1 MTTAPLIPNPSPARG
16 EGGRHHGRL
25 RFANRPYLLILLQL
39 AWLGWLLTFPVAL
52 DSDDALNFAHG
63 VTRFSVLEF
72 SPHFPGYPAF
82 IWLARLINLAVD
94 DPARAVQWASLL
106 GSSLLAPLAALLAV
120 KLWQRPSLLAP
131 VWLLVLALP
140 LTPTLALSGLSDG
153 PALAA
158 WLGSLLALQQRRFAL
173 AGLLLGLMLA
183 LRPSYFVLALQPL
196 WLGLAQQGNRVRF
209 VLPIAL
215 VGLTSLLFV
224 WQADG
229 WAYFSEGQRF
239 TDGHFTLWGNTA
251 AAHGDRLLS
260 WANTFNSQLT
270 PLWPLLMGALLI
282 QPLWQRSKDHNATPS
297 VLWTIYW
304 LALLLWT
311 LFGQNPDN
319 PRHLAPITLLG
330 IVLLAGWLPRR
341 GEGLVTVAGLLL
353 LGATFTL
360 PHPPAMVQAARLAE
374 KSCPALVT
382 QWGVRLLRETTALPV
397 TDGWYKGDAALAL
410 SQGACRLS
418 RRPIAASEMSTVVRQ
433 HWFAPRFAA
442 EPSLWLA
449 IPSLQT
455 IQEKVTKNIERAQK
469 SAKATKKEGNN
480 SGTLTAHP

>member
-1 MTTAPLIPNPSPARG
+1 MRGKATYRRWPSTSSITMW
-16 EGGRHHGRL
+16 
-25 RFANRPYLLILLQL
+25 LLTLLQL

-63 VTRFSVLEF
+63 VVRFSVLEF

-94 DPARAVQWASLL
+94 EPARAVQWASLL
-106 GSSLLAPLAALLAV
+106 GSSLLAPLAAFLAAR
-120 KLWQRPSLLAP
+120 LWQRPSLLAP

-158 WLGSLLALQQRRFAL
+158 WLGALLALQQRKIAL

-183 LRPSYFVLALQPL
+183 LRPSYFVLALLPL
-196 WLGLAQQGNRVRF
+196 WLGMAQQGTRVRF

-215 VGLTSLLFV
+215 VGLACLLFV

-229 WAYFSEGQRF
+229 WAYFGEGRRF

-260 WANTFNSQLT
+260 WARTFHEQLT
-270 PLWPLLMGALLI
+270 PLWPLLMGALLVL
-282 QPLWQRSKDHNATPS
+282 PLWQRSKDHNPDPS
-297 VLWTIYW
+297 VLWTLYW

-341 GEGLVTVAGLLL
+341 GELTAMLGALLL
-353 LGATFTL
+353 LLCTL
-360 PHPPAMVQAARLAE
+360 TPPVAPAMTRAARLAE
-374 KSCPALVT
+374 QTCPALVT
-382 QWGVRLLRETTALPV
+382 QWGVRLLRETTTLPV
-397 TDGWYKGDAALAL
+397 TDGWYRGDAALAL
-410 SQGACRLS
+410 TQGACRLS
-418 RRPIAASEMSTVVRQ
+418 RRPLGAEALPGPYDTL
-433 HWFAPRFAA
+433 WFSPRFHA
-442 EPSLWLA
+442 EPGLWLA
-449 IPSLQT
+449 LP
-455 IQEKVTKNIERAQK
+455 R
-469 SAKATKKEGNN
+469 
-480 SGTLTAHP
+480 

>member
-1 MTTAPLIPNPSPARG
+1 MTTAPLIPTPSPARG
-16 EGGRHHGRL
+16 EGGRRHGRL
-25 RFANRPYLLILLQL
+25 RFANRLYLLALLQL

-63 VTRFSVLEF
+63 VVRFSVLEF

-106 GSSLLAPLAALLAV
+106 GSSLLAPLAAFLAV
-120 KLWQRPSLLAP
+120 RLWQRPSLLAP

-158 WLGSLLALQQRRFAL
+158 WLGTLLALQQRKIAL

-183 LRPSYFVLALQPL
+183 LRPSYFVLTLLPL
-196 WLGLAQQGNRVRF
+196 WLGMAQQGNRVRF

-215 VGLTSLLFV
+215 VGLACLLFV

-229 WAYFSEGQRF
+229 WAYFAEGRRF

-260 WANTFNSQLT
+260 WANTFNDQLT
-270 PLWPLLMGALLI
+270 PLWPLLMGAFLI
-282 QPLWQRSKDHNATPS
+282 LPLWQRSKDHNPAPS
-297 VLWTIYW
+297 VLWPLYW
-304 LALLLWT
+304 LVLLLWT

-341 GEGLVTVAGLLL
+341 GVGQVALAGLLL
-353 LGATFTL
+353 LAVTL
-360 PHPPAMVQAARLAE
+360 TPARPSAMVQAARVAE
-374 KSCPALVT
+374 KNCPALVT
-382 QWGVRLLRETTALPV
+382 QWGVRLLRETTTLPV
-397 TDGWYKGDAALAL
+397 TDGWYRGDAALAL
-410 SQGACRLS
+410 TQGACRLS
-418 RRPIAASEMSTVVRQ
+418 RRPLGAEALPGPYDTL
-433 HWFAPRFAA
+433 WFAPRFHA
-442 EPSLWLA
+442 EPGLWLA
-449 IPSLQT
+449 LP
-455 IQEKVTKNIERAQK
+455 R
-469 SAKATKKEGNN
+469 
-480 SGTLTAHP
+480 

>member
-1 MTTAPLIPNPSPARG
+1 MTTAPLIPTPSPARG
-16 EGGRHHGRL
+16 EGGRRHGRL

-63 VTRFSVLEF
+63 VVRFSVLEF

-94 DPARAVQWASLL
+94 EPARAVQWASLL
-106 GSSLLAPLAALLAV
+106 GSSLLAPLAASLAV
-120 KLWQRPSLLAP
+120 RLWQRPSLLAP

-158 WLGSLLALQQRRFAL
+158 WLGTLLALQQRKIAL

-183 LRPSYFVLALQPL
+183 LRPSYFVLTLLPL
-196 WLGLAQQGNRVRF
+196 WLGMAQQGNRVRF

-215 VGLTSLLFV
+215 VGLACLLFV

-229 WAYFSEGQRF
+229 WAYFAEGRRF

-260 WANTFNSQLT
+260 WANTFNDQLT
-270 PLWPLLMGALLI
+270 PLWPLLMGAFLI
-282 QPLWQRSKDHNATPS
+282 LPLWQRSKDHNPAPS
-297 VLWTIYW
+297 VLWPLYW
-304 LALLLWT
+304 LVLLLWT

-341 GEGLVTVAGLLL
+341 GVGQVALAGLLL
-353 LGATFTL
+353 LAVTL
-360 PHPPAMVQAARLAE
+360 TPARPSAMVQAARVAE
-374 KSCPALVT
+374 KNCPALVT
-382 QWGVRLLRETTALPV
+382 QWGVRLLRETTTLPV
-397 TDGWYKGDAALAL
+397 TDGWYRGDAALAL
-410 SQGACRLS
+410 TQGACRLS
-418 RRPIAASEMSTVVRQ
+418 RRPLGAEALPGPYDTL
-433 HWFAPRFAA
+433 WFAPRFHA
-442 EPSLWLA
+442 EPGLWL
-449 IPSLQT
+449 SLP
-455 IQEKVTKNIERAQK
+455 R
-469 SAKATKKEGNN
+469 
-480 SGTLTAHP
+480 

>member
-16 EGGRHHGRL
+16 EGGRRHGRL
-25 RFANRPYLLILLQL
+25 RFANRPYLLALLQL
-39 AWLGWLLTFPVAL
+39 TWLCWLLTFPVAL

-63 VTRFSVLEF
+63 VVRFSVLEF

-82 IWLARLINLAVD
+82 IWLTRLINLVVD

-106 GSSLLAPLAALLAV
+106 GSSLLAPLAAFLAV
-120 KLWQRPSLLAP
+120 RLWQRPSLLVP

-158 WLGSLLALQQRRFAL
+158 WLAALLALQQRKIAL

-183 LRPSYFVLALQPL
+183 LRPSYFVLALMPL
-196 WLGLAQQGNRVRF
+196 WLGMAQQGTRVRF

-215 VGLTSLLFV
+215 VGLACLLFV

-229 WAYFSEGQRF
+229 WAYFSEGRRF

-251 AAHGDRLLS
+251 ATHGDRLLS
-260 WANTFNSQLT
+260 WANTFNDQLT
-270 PLWPLLMGALLI
+270 PLWPLLMGVLLI
-282 QPLWQRSKDHNATPS
+282 LPLWQRSKDHNATPS

-330 IVLLAGWLPRR
+330 LVLLVGWLPRR
-341 GEGLVTVAGLLL
+341 GELPAMLGALLL
-353 LGATFTL
+353 LLCTL
-360 PHPPAMVQAARLAE
+360 TPPVAPAMTRAARLAE
-374 KSCPALVT
+374 QTCPALVT
-382 QWGVRLLRETTALPV
+382 QWGVRLLRETTTLPV
-397 TDGWYKGDAALAL
+397 TDGWYRGDAALAL
-410 SQGACRLS
+410 TQGACRLS
-418 RRPIAASEMSTVVRQ
+418 RRPLGAEALPGPYDTL
-433 HWFAPRFAA
+433 WFAPRFHA
-442 EPSLWLA
+442 EPGLWLA
-449 IPSLQT
+449 LP
-455 IQEKVTKNIERAQK
+455 R
-469 SAKATKKEGNN
+469 
-480 SGTLTAHP
+480 

>member
-1 MTTAPLIPNPSPARG
+1 MTTAPLIPTPSPARG

-25 RFANRPYLLILLQL
+25 RFANRLYLLILLQL
-39 AWLGWLLTFPVAL
+39 AWLCWLLAFPVAL

-106 GSSLLAPLAALLAV
+106 GSSLLAPLASFLAV
-120 KLWQRPSLLAP
+120 RLWQRPSLLVP

-158 WLGSLLALQQRRFAL
+158 WLGTLLTLQQRKIAL

-183 LRPSYFVLALQPL
+183 LRPSYFVLALLPL
-196 WLGLAQQGNRVRF
+196 WLGMAQQGNRVRF

-215 VGLTSLLFV
+215 MGLACLLFV

-229 WAYFSEGQRF
+229 WAYFAEGRRF

-260 WANTFNSQLT
+260 WANTFNEQLT
-270 PLWPLLMGALLI
+270 PLWPLLMGALLVL
-282 QPLWQRSKDHNATPS
+282 PLWLRSKDHNPAPS
-297 VLWTIYW
+297 VLWPLYW

-330 IVLLAGWLPRR
+330 LVLLAGWLPRR
-341 GEGLVTVAGLLL
+341 GVGLVALAGLLL
-353 LGATFTL
+353 LAVTFT
-360 PHPPAMVQAARLAE
+360 PPRPSAMTRAARVAE
-374 KSCPALVT
+374 KNCPALVT
-382 QWGVRLLRETTALPV
+382 QWGVRLLRETTTLPV
-397 TDGWYKGDAALAL
+397 TDGWYRGDAALAL
-410 SQGACRLS
+410 TQGACRLS
-418 RRPIAASEMSTVVRQ
+418 RRPLGAEALPGPYDTL
-433 HWFAPRFAA
+433 WFAPRFHA
-442 EPSLWLA
+442 EPGLWLA
-449 IPSLQT
+449 LP
-455 IQEKVTKNIERAQK
+455 R
-469 SAKATKKEGNN
+469 
-480 SGTLTAHP
+480 

>member
-1 MTTAPLIPNPSPARG
+1 MRG
-16 EGGRHHGRL
+16 KATYRRW
-25 RFANRPYLLILLQL
+25 ASTSSITMWLLALLQL

-106 GSSLLAPLAALLAV
+106 GSSLLAPLAAFLAV
-120 KLWQRPSLLAP
+120 RLWQRPGLLVP

-158 WLGSLLALQQRRFAL
+158 WLGTLLALQQRKIAL

-183 LRPSYFVLALQPL
+183 LRPSYFVLTLLPL
-196 WLGLAQQGNRVRF
+196 WLGMAQQGNRVRF

-215 VGLTSLLFV
+215 VGLACLLFV

-229 WAYFSEGQRF
+229 WAYFAEGRRF

-260 WANTFNSQLT
+260 WANTFNDQFT
-270 PLWPLLMGALLI
+270 PLWPLLMGALLVL
-282 QPLWQRSKDHNATPS
+282 PLWQRSKDHNATPS
-297 VLWTIYW
+297 VLWTLYW

-311 LFGQNPDN
+311 LVGQNPDN

-330 IVLLAGWLPRR
+330 LVLLAGWLPRR
-341 GEGLVTVAGLLL
+341 GVGLVALAGLLL
-353 LGATFTL
+353 LAVTFT
-360 PHPPAMVQAARLAE
+360 PPRPSAMVQAARVAE
-374 KSCPALVT
+374 KNCPALVT
-382 QWGVRLLRETTALPV
+382 QWGVRLLRETTTLPV
-397 TDGWYKGDAALAL
+397 TDGWYRGDAALAL
-410 SQGACRLS
+410 TQGACRLS
-418 RRPIAASEMSTVVRQ
+418 RRPLGAEALPGPYDTL
-433 HWFAPRFAA
+433 WFAPRFHA
-442 EPSLWLA
+442 EPGLWLA
-449 IPSLQT
+449 LP
-455 IQEKVTKNIERAQK
+455 R
-469 SAKATKKEGNN
+469 
-480 SGTLTAHP
+480 

>member
-1 MTTAPLIPNPSPARG
+1 M
-16 EGGRHHGRL
+16 
-25 RFANRPYLLILLQL
+25 LILLQL

-63 VTRFSVLEF
+63 VVRFSVLEF

-94 DPARAVQWASLL
+94 EPARAVQWASLL
-106 GSSLLAPLAALLAV
+106 GSSLLAPLAAFLAAR
-120 KLWQRPSLLAP
+120 LWQRPSLLAP

-158 WLGSLLALQQRRFAL
+158 WLGALLALQQRKIAL

-183 LRPSYFVLALQPL
+183 LRPSYFVLALLPL
-196 WLGLAQQGNRVRF
+196 WLGMAQQGTRVRF

-215 VGLTSLLFV
+215 VGLACLLFV

-229 WAYFSEGQRF
+229 WAYFSEGRRF

-260 WANTFNSQLT
+260 WANTFNDQLT

-282 QPLWQRSKDHNATPS
+282 LPLWQRSKDHNATPS
-297 VLWTIYW
+297 VLWTLYW

-330 IVLLAGWLPRR
+330 LVLLAGWLPRR
-341 GEGLVTVAGLLL
+341 GELTAMLGALLL
-353 LGATFTL
+353 QLCTL
-360 PHPPAMVQAARLAE
+360 TPPVAPAMTRAARLAE
-374 KSCPALVT
+374 QTCPALVT
-382 QWGVRLLRETTALPV
+382 QWGVRLLRETTTLPV
-397 TDGWYKGDAALAL
+397 TDGWYRGDAALAL
-410 SQGACRLS
+410 TQGACRLS
-418 RRPIAASEMSTVVRQ
+418 RRPLGAEALPGPYDTL
-433 HWFAPRFAA
+433 WFAPRFHA
-442 EPSLWLA
+442 EPGLWLA
-449 IPSLQT
+449 LP
-455 IQEKVTKNIERAQK
+455 R
-469 SAKATKKEGNN
+469 
-480 SGTLTAHP
+480 

>member
-1 MTTAPLIPNPSPARG
+1 MLA
-16 EGGRHHGRL
+16 
-25 RFANRPYLLILLQL
+25 LLQL
-39 AWLGWLLTFPVAL
+39 TWLCWLLTFPVAL

-63 VTRFSVLEF
+63 VVRFSVLEF

-82 IWLARLINLAVD
+82 IWLTRLINLVVD

-106 GSSLLAPLAALLAV
+106 GSSLLAPLAAFLAV
-120 KLWQRPSLLAP
+120 RLWQRPSLLVP

-158 WLGSLLALQQRRFAL
+158 WLAALLALQQRKIAL

-183 LRPSYFVLALQPL
+183 LRPSYFVLALLPL
-196 WLGLAQQGNRVRF
+196 WLGMAQQGTRVRF

-215 VGLTSLLFV
+215 VGLACLLFV

-229 WAYFSEGQRF
+229 WAYFSEGRRF

-251 AAHGDRLLS
+251 ATHGDRLLS
-260 WANTFNSQLT
+260 WANTFNDQLT

-282 QPLWQRSKDHNATPS
+282 LPLWQRSKDHNATPS

-330 IVLLAGWLPRR
+330 LVLLVGWLPRR
-341 GEGLVTVAGLLL
+341 GELPAMLGALLL
-353 LGATFTL
+353 LLCTL
-360 PHPPAMVQAARLAE
+360 TPPVAPAMTRAARLAE
-374 KSCPALVT
+374 QTCPALVT
-382 QWGVRLLRETTALPV
+382 QWGVRLLRETTTLPV
-397 TDGWYKGDAALAL
+397 TDGWYRGDAALAL
-410 SQGACRLS
+410 TQGACRLS
-418 RRPIAASEMSTVVRQ
+418 RRPLGAEALPGPYDTL
-433 HWFAPRFAA
+433 WFAPRFHA
-442 EPSLWLA
+442 EPGLWLA
-449 IPSLQT
+449 LP
-455 IQEKVTKNIERAQK
+455 R
-469 SAKATKKEGNN
+469 
-480 SGTLTAHP
+480 

>member
-1 MTTAPLIPNPSPARG
+1 M
-16 EGGRHHGRL
+16 
-25 RFANRPYLLILLQL
+25 LILLQGV
-39 AWLGWLLTFPVAL
+39 WMGWLFAFPIAL

-82 IWLARLINLAVD
+82 IWLARLINLLVD

-120 KLWQRPSLLAP
+120 RLWHRPALLTP
-131 VWLLVLALP
+131 IWLLVLALP

-158 WLGSLLALQQRRFAL
+158 WLGALLALQQRRMAL
-173 AGLLLGLMLA
+173 AGLLVGLLLA
-183 LRPSYFVLALQPL
+183 LRPSYFVLALLPL
-196 WLGLAQQGNRVRF
+196 WLGLAQKGTRVRF

-229 WAYFSEGQRF
+229 WAYFSEGRRF

-260 WANTFNSQLT
+260 WARTFNDQLT
-270 PLWPLLMGALLI
+270 PLWPLAVGALLVL
-282 QPLWQRSKDHNATPS
+282 PLWQRAKGQATALSP
-297 VLWTIYW
+297 LWTLYW

-330 IVLLAGWLPRR
+330 IVLLAGWSPRR
-341 GEGLVTVAGLLL
+341 GDMLTTLAALLL
-353 LGATFTL
+353 LCVTL
-360 PHPPAMVQAARLAE
+360 TPPALPAMVQAARVAE
-374 KSCPALVT
+374 KACPALVT
-382 QWGVRLLRETTALPV
+382 QWGVRLLRETTPLAV
-397 TDGWYKGDAALAL
+397 TDGWYRGDARLALAL
-410 SQGACRLS
+410 GACRLS
-418 RRPIAASEMSTVVRQ
+418 RRPIATGDMPVPNQQ
-433 HWFAPRFAA
+433 HWFSPRFHA
-442 EPSLWLA
+442 EPGIWLG
-449 IPSLQT
+449 IPAYFS
-455 IQEKVTKNIERAQK
+455 
-469 SAKATKKEGNN
+469 
-480 SGTLTAHP
+480 P

>member
-1 MTTAPLIPNPSPARG
+1 MLT
-16 EGGRHHGRL
+16 
-25 RFANRPYLLILLQL
+25 LLQL

-63 VTRFSVLEF
+63 VVRFSVLEF

-94 DPARAVQWASLL
+94 EPARAVQWASLL
-106 GSSLLAPLAALLAV
+106 GSSLLAPLAAFLAAR
-120 KLWQRPSLLAP
+120 LWQRPSLLAP

-158 WLGSLLALQQRRFAL
+158 WLGALLALQQRKIAL

-183 LRPSYFVLALQPL
+183 LRPSYFVLALLPL
-196 WLGLAQQGNRVRF
+196 WLGMAQQGTRVRF
-209 VLPIAL
+209 LLPIAL
-215 VGLTSLLFV
+215 VGLACLLFV

-229 WAYFSEGQRF
+229 WAYFGEGRRF

-260 WANTFNSQLT
+260 WARTFHEQLT
-270 PLWPLLMGALLI
+270 PLWPLLMGALLVL
-282 QPLWQRSKDHNATPS
+282 PLWQRSKDHNPAPS
-297 VLWTIYW
+297 VLWTLYW

-341 GEGLVTVAGLLL
+341 GELTAMLGALLL
-353 LGATFTL
+353 LLCTL
-360 PHPPAMVQAARLAE
+360 TPPVAPAMTRAARLAE
-374 KSCPALVT
+374 QTCPALVT
-382 QWGVRLLRETTALPV
+382 QWGVRLLRETTTLPV
-397 TDGWYKGDAALAL
+397 TDGWYRGDAALAL
-410 SQGACRLS
+410 TQGACRLS
-418 RRPIAASEMSTVVRQ
+418 RRPLGAEALPGPYDTL
-433 HWFAPRFAA
+433 WFSPRFHA
-442 EPSLWLA
+442 EPGLWLA
-449 IPSLQT
+449 LP
-455 IQEKVTKNIERAQK
+455 R
-469 SAKATKKEGNN
+469 
-480 SGTLTAHP
+480 

>member
-1 MTTAPLIPNPSPARG
+1 MRG
-16 EGGRHHGRL
+16 KATYRRW
-25 RFANRPYLLILLQL
+25 ASTSSITMWLLALLQL

-63 VTRFSVLEF
+63 VVRFSVLEF

-82 IWLARLINLAVD
+82 IWLARLINLAVN

-106 GSSLLAPLAALLAV
+106 GSSLLAPLAAFLAAR
-120 KLWQRPSLLAP
+120 LWQRPSLLAP

-158 WLGSLLALQQRRFAL
+158 WLAALLALLHRKAAL

-183 LRPSYFVLALQPL
+183 LRPSYFVLALLPL
-196 WLGLAQQGNRVRF
+196 WLGMAQQGTRVRF

-215 VGLTSLLFV
+215 VGLACLLFV

-229 WAYFSEGQRF
+229 WAYFSEGRRF

-260 WANTFNSQLT
+260 WANTFNDQLT

-297 VLWTIYW
+297 VLWTLYW

-330 IVLLAGWLPRR
+330 LVLLAGWLPRR
-341 GEGLVTVAGLLL
+341 GELPAMLGALLL
-353 LGATFTL
+353 LLCTL
-360 PHPPAMVQAARLAE
+360 TPPVAPAMTRAARLAE
-374 KSCPALVT
+374 QTCPALVT
-382 QWGVRLLRETTALPV
+382 QWGVRLLRETTTLPV
-397 TDGWYKGDAALAL
+397 TDGWYRGDAALAL
-410 SQGACRLS
+410 TQGACRLS
-418 RRPIAASEMSTVVRQ
+418 RRPLGAEALPVPYDTL
-433 HWFAPRFAA
+433 WFAPRFHA
-442 EPSLWLA
+442 EPGLWLA
-449 IPSLQT
+449 LP
-455 IQEKVTKNIERAQK
+455 R
-469 SAKATKKEGNN
+469 
-480 SGTLTAHP
+480 

>member
-1 MTTAPLIPNPSPARG
+1 MLA
-16 EGGRHHGRL
+16 
-25 RFANRPYLLILLQL
+25 LLQL

-106 GSSLLAPLAALLAV
+106 GSSLLAPLAAFLAV
-120 KLWQRPSLLAP
+120 RLWQRPGLLVP

-158 WLGSLLALQQRRFAL
+158 WLGTLLALQQRKIAL

-183 LRPSYFVLALQPL
+183 LRPSYFVLTLLPL
-196 WLGLAQQGNRVRF
+196 WLGMAQQGNRVRF

-215 VGLTSLLFV
+215 VGLACLLFV

-229 WAYFSEGQRF
+229 WAYFAEGRRF

-260 WANTFNSQLT
+260 WANTFNDQLT
-270 PLWPLLMGALLI
+270 PLWPLLMGALLVL
-282 QPLWQRSKDHNATPS
+282 PLWLRSKDHNPAPS
-297 VLWTIYW
+297 VLWPLYW
-304 LALLLWT
+304 LVLLLWT

-319 PRHLAPITLLG
+319 PRHLAPVTLLG
-330 IVLLAGWLPRR
+330 LVLLAGWLPRR
-341 GEGLVTVAGLLL
+341 GELPAMLGALLL
-353 LGATFTL
+353 LLCTL
-360 PHPPAMVQAARLAE
+360 TPPVAPAMTRAARLAE
-374 KSCPALVT
+374 QTCPALVT
-382 QWGVRLLRETTALPV
+382 QWGVRLLRETTTLPV
-397 TDGWYKGDAALAL
+397 TDGWYRGDAALAL
-410 SQGACRLS
+410 TQGACRLS
-418 RRPIAASEMSTVVRQ
+418 RRPLGAEALPGPYDTL
-433 HWFAPRFAA
+433 WFAPRFHAD
-442 EPSLWLA
+442 PGLWLA
-449 IPSLQT
+449 LP
-455 IQEKVTKNIERAQK
+455 R
-469 SAKATKKEGNN
+469 
-480 SGTLTAHP
+480 

>member
-25 RFANRPYLLILLQL
+25 RFANRPNLLLLLLILLQL
-39 AWLGWLLTFPVAL
+39 AWLGWLLAFPVSL

-158 WLGSLLALQQRRFAL
+158 WLGTQLALQQRRIAL

-183 LRPSYFVLALQPL
+183 LRPSYFVLALLPL
-196 WLGLAQQGNRVRF
+196 WLGMAQKETRIRF
-209 VLPIAL
+209 VLPIVL
-215 VGLTSLLFV
+215 VGLACLLFV

-229 WAYFSEGQRF
+229 WAYFSEGRRF

-260 WANTFNSQLT
+260 WARTFNDQLT
-270 PLWPLLMGALLI
+270 PLWPMLMGALLVL
-282 QPLWQRSKDHNATPS
+282 PLWQRSKNHPAALPP
-297 VLWTIYW
+297 LWTLYW

-319 PRHLAPITLLG
+319 PRHLAPVTLLG

-341 GEGLVTVAGLLL
+341 GEWVVAVAGLLL
-353 LGATFTL
+353 LGMTFTL
-360 PHPPAMVQAARLAE
+360 PRPPAMMQAARLAE
-374 KSCPALVT
+374 TTCPALVT
-382 QWGVRLLRETTALPV
+382 QWGVRLLRETTDLPV

-410 SQGACRLS
+410 SLGACRLS
-418 RRPIAASEMSTVVRQ
+418 RRPIAASEMPTAVRQ

-442 EPSLWLA
+442 EPGLWLS

-455 IQEKVTKNIERAQK
+455 PHRQSDKKHRKSTKNRQD
-469 SAKATKKEGNN
+469 N
-480 SGTLTAHP
+480 

>member
-1 MTTAPLIPNPSPARG
+1 MLPIRALATRRRISRQLW
-16 EGGRHHGRL
+16 
-25 RFANRPYLLILLQL
+25 LLILLQGV
-39 AWLGWLLTFPVAL
+39 WMGWLFAFPIAL

-63 VTRFSVLEF
+63 VTRFSVLEL

-120 KLWQRPSLLAP
+120 RLWQRPSLLAP

-158 WLGSLLALQQRRFAL
+158 WLGALLALQQRRFVL
-173 AGLLLGLMLA
+173 AGLMLGLLLA
-183 LRPSYFVLALQPL
+183 LRPSYFVLALLPL
-196 WLGLAQQGNRVRF
+196 WLGLAQKGTRVRF

-215 VGLTSLLFV
+215 VGLISLLFV

-229 WAYFSEGQRF
+229 WAYFSEGRRF

-260 WANTFNSQLT
+260 WAHTFNDQLT
-270 PLWPLLMGALLI
+270 PLWPLAVGALLVLPRWPRSKG
-282 QPLWQRSKDHNATPS
+282 QATALSPLWS
-297 VLWTIYW
+297 LYW

-341 GEGLVTVAGLLL
+341 GDMLTTLAALLL
-353 LGATFTL
+353 LCVTL
-360 PHPPAMVQAARLAE
+360 TPPALPAMVQAARVAE
-374 KSCPALVT
+374 KACPALVT
-382 QWGVRLLRETTALPV
+382 QWGVRLLRETTPLAV
-397 TDGWYKGDAALAL
+397 TDGWYRGDARLALA
-410 SQGACRLS
+410 QGACRLS
-418 RRPIAASEMSTVVRQ
+418 RRPIATGDMPTPNQ
-433 HWFAPRFAA
+433 LYWFSPRFHA
-442 EPSLWLA
+442 EPGIWLG
-449 IPSLQT
+449 IP
-455 IQEKVTKNIERAQK
+455 AYFY
-469 SAKATKKEGNN
+469 
-480 SGTLTAHP
+480 P

>member
-1 MTTAPLIPNPSPARG
+1 M
-16 EGGRHHGRL
+16 
-25 RFANRPYLLILLQL
+25 LILLQGV
-39 AWLGWLLTFPVAL
+39 WMGWLFAFPIAL

-82 IWLARLINLAVD
+82 IWLARLINLLVD

-106 GSSLLAPLAALLAV
+106 GTSLLAPLAALLAV
-120 KLWQRPSLLAP
+120 RLWHRPALFTP
-131 VWLLVLALP
+131 IWLLVLALP

-158 WLGSLLALQQRRFAL
+158 WLGALLALQQRRMAL
-173 AGLLLGLMLA
+173 AGLLVGLLLA
-183 LRPSYFVLALQPL
+183 LRPSYFVLALLPL
-196 WLGLAQQGNRVRF
+196 WLGMAQQGTRFRF

-229 WAYFSEGQRF
+229 WAYFSEGRRF

-260 WANTFNSQLT
+260 WARTFNDQLT
-270 PLWPLLMGALLI
+270 PLWPLAVGGLLVL
-282 QPLWQRSKDHNATPS
+282 PLWQRAKGQATALSP
-297 VLWTIYW
+297 LWTLYW
-304 LALLLWT
+304 LILLLWT

-341 GEGLVTVAGLLL
+341 GDMLTTLAALLL
-353 LGATFTL
+353 LCVTL
-360 PHPPAMVQAARLAE
+360 TPPALPAMVQAARVAE
-374 KSCPALVT
+374 KACPALVT
-382 QWGVRLLRETTALPV
+382 QWGVRLLRETTPLAV
-397 TDGWYKGDAALAL
+397 TDGWYRGDARLALA
-410 SQGACRLS
+410 QGACRLS
-418 RRPIAASEMSTVVRQ
+418 RRPIATGDMPTPNQ
-433 HWFAPRFAA
+433 LHWFSPRFHA
-442 EPSLWLA
+442 EPGIWLG
-449 IPSLQT
+449 IP
-455 IQEKVTKNIERAQK
+455 AYFY
-469 SAKATKKEGNN
+469 
-480 SGTLTAHP
+480 P

>member
-1 MTTAPLIPNPSPARG
+1 M
-16 EGGRHHGRL
+16 
-25 RFANRPYLLILLQL
+25 LILLQGV
-39 AWLGWLLTFPVAL
+39 WMGWLFAFPIAL

-63 VTRFSVLEF
+63 VTRFSVLEL

-82 IWLARLINLAVD
+82 IWLARLINLVVD

-120 KLWQRPSLLAP
+120 RLWQRPSLLAP

-158 WLGSLLALQQRRFAL
+158 WLGALLVLQQRRMAL
-173 AGLLLGLMLA
+173 AGLILGLLLA
-183 LRPSYFVLALQPL
+183 LRPSYFVLALLPL
-196 WLGLAQQGNRVRF
+196 WLGMAQKGTRVRF
-209 VLPIAL
+209 VIPIAL

-229 WAYFSEGQRF
+229 WAYFSEGRRF

-260 WANTFNSQLT
+260 WARTFHSQLT
-270 PLWPLLMGALLI
+270 PLWPLAVGALLVL
-282 QPLWQRSKDHNATPS
+282 PSWPRSKDQAAALSP
-297 VLWTIYW
+297 LWTLYW

-330 IVLLAGWLPRR
+330 IVLLAGWLPRC
-341 GEGLVTVAGLLL
+341 GDMLTTLAALLL
-353 LGATFTL
+353 LCVTL
-360 PHPPAMVQAARLAE
+360 TPPALPAMVQAARVAE
-374 KSCPALVT
+374 TACPALVT
-382 QWGVRLLRETTALPV
+382 QWGVRLLRETTPLAV
-397 TDGWYKGDAALAL
+397 TDGWYRGDARLALA
-410 SQGACRLS
+410 QGACRLS
-418 RRPIAASEMSTVVRQ
+418 RRPIATGDMPVPNQQ
-433 HWFAPRFAA
+433 HWFSPRFHA
-442 EPSLWLA
+442 EPGIWLG
-449 IPSLQT
+449 IP
-455 IQEKVTKNIERAQK
+455 AYFY
-469 SAKATKKEGNN
+469 
-480 SGTLTAHP
+480 P

>member
-1 MTTAPLIPNPSPARG
+1 MW
-16 EGGRHHGRL
+16 
-25 RFANRPYLLILLQL
+25 LLALLQL

-106 GSSLLAPLAALLAV
+106 GSSLLAPLAAFLAV
-120 KLWQRPSLLAP
+120 RLWQRPGLLVP

-158 WLGSLLALQQRRFAL
+158 WLGTLLALQQRKIAL

-183 LRPSYFVLALQPL
+183 LRPSYFVLTLLPL
-196 WLGLAQQGNRVRF
+196 WLGMAQQGNRVRF

-215 VGLTSLLFV
+215 VGLACLLFV

-229 WAYFSEGQRF
+229 WAYFAEGRRF

-260 WANTFNSQLT
+260 WANTFNDQFT
-270 PLWPLLMGALLI
+270 PLWPLLMGALLVL
-282 QPLWQRSKDHNATPS
+282 PLWQRSKDHNATPS
-297 VLWTIYW
+297 VLWTLYW

-311 LFGQNPDN
+311 LVGQNPDN

-330 IVLLAGWLPRR
+330 LVLLAGWLPRR
-341 GEGLVTVAGLLL
+341 GVGLVALAGLLL
-353 LGATFTL
+353 LAVTFT
-360 PHPPAMVQAARLAE
+360 PPRPSAMVQAARVAE
-374 KSCPALVT
+374 KNCPALVT
-382 QWGVRLLRETTALPV
+382 QWGVRLLRETTTLPV
-397 TDGWYKGDAALAL
+397 TDGWYRGDAALAL
-410 SQGACRLS
+410 TQGACRLS
-418 RRPIAASEMSTVVRQ
+418 RRPLGAEALPGPYDTL
-433 HWFAPRFAA
+433 WFAPRFHA
-442 EPSLWLA
+442 EPGLWLA
-449 IPSLQT
+449 LP
-455 IQEKVTKNIERAQK
+455 R
-469 SAKATKKEGNN
+469 
-480 SGTLTAHP
+480 

>member
-1 MTTAPLIPNPSPARG
+1 MTRAPLIPSPSPARG
-16 EGGRHHGRL
+16 EGGRRHGRL
-25 RFANRPYLLILLQL
+25 RFANRPYLLALLQL

-94 DPARAVQWASLL
+94 DPAHAVQWASLL
-106 GSSLLAPLAALLAV
+106 GSSLLAPLAAFLAV
-120 KLWQRPSLLAP
+120 RLWQRPGLLVP

-158 WLGSLLALQQRRFAL
+158 WLGTLLALQQRKIAL

-183 LRPSYFVLALQPL
+183 LRPSYFVLALLPL
-196 WLGLAQQGNRVRF
+196 WLGMAQQGNRVRF

-215 VGLTSLLFV
+215 VGLACLLFV

-229 WAYFSEGQRF
+229 WAYFAEGRRF

-260 WANTFNSQLT
+260 WANTFNDQLT

-282 QPLWQRSKDHNATPS
+282 LPLWQRSKDHNPAPS
-297 VLWTIYW
+297 VLWPLYW
-304 LALLLWT
+304 LVLLLWT
-311 LFGQNPDN
+311 LVGQNPDN

-330 IVLLAGWLPRR
+330 LVLLVGWLPRR
-341 GEGLVTVAGLLL
+341 GELPAMLGALLL
-353 LGATFTL
+353 LLSTL
-360 PHPPAMVQAARLAE
+360 TPPVAPAMTRAARLAE
-374 KSCPALVT
+374 QTCPALVT
-382 QWGVRLLRETTALPV
+382 QWGVRLLRETTTLPV
-397 TDGWYKGDAALAL
+397 TDGWYRGDAALAL
-410 SQGACRLS
+410 TQGACRLS
-418 RRPIAASEMSTVVRQ
+418 RRPLGAEALPGPYDTL
-433 HWFAPRFAA
+433 WFAPRFHA
-442 EPSLWLA
+442 EPGLWLA
-449 IPSLQT
+449 LP
-455 IQEKVTKNIERAQK
+455 R
-469 SAKATKKEGNN
+469 
-480 SGTLTAHP
+480 

>member
-1 MTTAPLIPNPSPARG
+1 MGMRGKARSLRWASSCSTTIW
-16 EGGRHHGRL
+16 
-25 RFANRPYLLILLQL
+25 LLILLQGV
-39 AWLGWLLTFPVAL
+39 WLGWLLAFPVAL

-82 IWLARLINLAVD
+82 IWLARLINLAMD
-94 DPARAVQWASLL
+94 DPAAAVQWASLL
-106 GSSLLAPLAALLAV
+106 GTALIAPLAAWLAV
-120 KLWQRPSLLAP
+120 RIGQRPSLLVP

-158 WLGSLLALQQRRFAL
+158 WLGALLALQHRKPAL
-173 AGLLLGLMLA
+173 AGLLLGLLLA
-183 LRPSYFVLALQPL
+183 LRPSYLVLALLPL
-196 WLGLAQQGNRVRF
+196 WLGLHHKGERIRF

-215 VGLTSLLFV
+215 VGLACLLFV

-229 WAYFSEGQRF
+229 WAYFGEGRRF

-251 AAHGDRLLS
+251 AAHGDRLLNWS
-260 WANTFNSQLT
+260 RTFSDQLT
-270 PLWPLLMGALLI
+270 PLWPLPMGALLVL
-282 QPLWQRSKDHNATPS
+282 PLWQRARQQQTMSS
-297 VLWTIYW
+297 LWNLYW

-330 IVLLAGWLPRR
+330 IVLLAGGLPRR
-341 GEGLVTVAGLLL
+341 GEGLAVVAGLLL
-353 LGATFTL
+353 LAATFTQ
-360 PHPPAMVQAARLAE
+360 PRPPAMVQAARLAE
-374 KSCPALVT
+374 RTCPALVT

-397 TDGWYKGDAALAL
+397 TDGWYQGDAALAL
-410 SQGACRLS
+410 TQGACRLS
-418 RRPIAASEMSTVVRQ
+418 RRPIAQNEMPLPHQT
-433 HWFAPRFAA
+433 HWFAPRFGA

-449 IPSLQT
+449 IP
-455 IQEKVTKNIERAQK
+455 R
-469 SAKATKKEGNN
+469 
-480 SGTLTAHP
+480 